1 MAIDTIKSTAVL
13 DGTIATADIADDA
26 VTSAKLDTNIAVAG
40 DLTVDTNTLHVD
52 ATNNRVG
59 INSSSSA
66 RLTVASADSGVTPN
80 TTGDEALFEG
90 AGNSGITIG
99 SGTSSSSS
107 IYFAR
112 STDATVGRMRYDH
125 STDIL
130 SFGTNGV
137 HNRMS
142 ILSGGGLTFNGD
154 TAAANALDDY
164 EEGTWTPT
172 LDAVTTSPSSPTS
185 GNGTYTKIGNVV
197 HAYGFIS
204 NISISGASG
213 NATITGLP
221 FNCNNA
227 ISSGSMPGSLYY
239 NNFLLASANHTHAIV
254 EVPNGNNFLY
264 IRIMYST
271 SNPATVAPANTN
283 YFVEGTTDFRFQITY
298 QTTA

>member
-142 ILSGGGLTFNGD
+142 ILSGGGITFNGD

-164 EEGTWTPT
+164 EEGSFSLTEVQGGITGDT
-172 LDAVTTSPSSPTS
+172 VRS
-185 GNGTYTKIGNVV
+185 GTYTKIGRMVMIDFDITGTAITISSYV
-197 HAYGFIS
+197 GFS
-204 NISISGASG
+204 
-213 NATITGLP
+213 GLP
-221 FNCNNA
+221 FTPASTGTGFTSTEDIDLANGVEMAVGTNGRLYLSGGGGSA
-227 ISSGSMPGSLYY
+227 VSRMSGSL
-239 NNFLLASANHTHAIV
+239 V
-254 EVPNGNNFLY
+254 
-264 IRIMYST
+264 YST
-271 SNPATVAPANTN
+271 A
-283 YFVEGTTDFRFQITY
+283 
-298 QTTA
+298 